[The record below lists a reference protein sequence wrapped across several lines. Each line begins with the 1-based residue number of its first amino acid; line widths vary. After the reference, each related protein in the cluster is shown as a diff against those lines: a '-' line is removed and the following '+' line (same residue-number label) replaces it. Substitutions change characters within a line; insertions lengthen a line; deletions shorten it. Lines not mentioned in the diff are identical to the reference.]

1 MPTSLKVIALISGG
15 KDSLFSIL
23 HCRANGHEVVAL
35 ANLHPAVAPSKN
47 KDDDDDD
54 DVENEDE
61 DINSYMYQTVG
72 HNIIPLYAA
81 ALNLPLYRQAICGIA
96 ISTDKTYTPRPQFPT
111 ILEER
116 PAASPAPPD
125 ETESLIP
132 LLLKVLAAQPSA
144 NALSTGA
151 ILSSYQRT
159 RVESVAIRLG
169 LTPLSYLWQ
178 YPNLPPYSQT
188 SLLEDMAAVGQD
200 ARIIKVASGGLDKS
214 HLWMNVADP
223 QTVRRLMRDMERFGG
238 LQGGAVLG
246 EGGEFETLAMDG
258 PGPLWKQRIEVQEK
272 VVVAGS
278 GGSSAVRVT
287 KARTV
292 EKYWD
297 SAADEMQQEVR
308 IPDLLDADFAE
319 ISWTLREMKLTP
331 KAMKSFKNH
340 AVVLQKAPK
349 VCIVETKTSVF
360 VSNLTAQEG
369 EDVATQVK
377 GIIASLNN
385 ILATLHLTF
394 SQLAFTTILLR
405 SMVDFAEVN
414 KLYSTLFIRP
424 NPPARVT
431 IACGEDLPVGV
442 LVMLCVIVDRCLWSE
457 RRALHVQSRSYWAP
471 ANIGPYSQA
480 VAVPLGNV
488 FENREHPEL
497 VYVAGQIPLVPA
509 SMELVSSDFR
519 EQAILSLQH
528 LWRIGRAMGVAWWT
542 SAIAFI
548 TSSSKQEARDR
559 AAVAQ
564 LVWEAAHERREENEN
579 SDIEDVDIGNQQLHR
594 HWAHNCTGER
604 AGGIGSLPALP
615 DWRSMEING
624 SDPPPCFVVQ
634 VEELPRGASI
644 EWSSI
649 GLSSVRISTSIKH
662 LGSFQLNIC
671 RVNNTDM
678 SFHMGA
684 LATQDALR
692 DCTSQCKEGIMEVYT
707 SDPDAGSQGTAA
719 MFIPCRSVWADGEE
733 VYAAVRFRVSE

>member
-1 MPTSLKVIALISGG
+1 MPTSLNVIALISGG

-23 HCRANGHEVVAL
+23 HCRANGHKVVAL
-35 ANLHPAVAPSKN
+35 ANLHPAVASSTN
-47 KDDDDDD
+47 KDDDDAA
-54 DVENEDE
+54 EYEDE
-61 DINSYMYQTVG
+61 DMNSYMYQTVG

-81 ALNLPLYRQAICGIA
+81 ALNLPLYRQAICGTA
-96 ISTDKTYTPRPQFPT
+96 ISTAKSYAPQPQSPT
-111 ILEER
+111 IPEER
-116 PAASPAPPD
+116 PAPPPAQPD

-132 LLLKVLAAQPSA
+132 LLLKVLAARPSA

-151 ILSSYQRT
+151 ILSTYQRT

-223 QTVRRLMRDMERFGG
+223 ETVRRLVRDMGKFGG

-258 PGPLWKQRIEVQEK
+258 PGSLWKRSIEVQEK
-272 VVVAGS
+272 VDVAGS
-278 GGSSAVRVT
+278 GGSWTVRVM

-292 EKYWD
+292 EKHWG
-297 SAADEMQQEVR
+297 AAEDEMQQEVR
-308 IPDLLDADFAE
+308 IPDPLDADFAE
-319 ISWTLREMKLTP
+319 ISRTLREMRLTP
-331 KAMKSFKNH
+331 KAMKSLNTH
-340 AVVLQKAPK
+340 AVVLQKPHK

-377 GIIASLNN
+377 SITMSLND
-385 ILATLHLTF
+385 ILATLRLT
-394 SQLAFTTILLR
+394 SSHVAFTTILLR
-405 SMVDFAEVN
+405 SMDDFAEVS
-414 KLYSTLFIRP
+414 KIYSTLFTRP

-442 LVMLCVIVDRCLWSE
+442 LVMLSVIVDRCLWSE

-480 VAVPLGNV
+480 VAVPLGDV
-488 FENREHPEL
+488 FENREYPEL

-509 SMELVSSDFR
+509 SMELVSSDFQ

-528 LWRIGRAMGVAWWT
+528 LWRIGRAMRVSWWT

-564 LVWEAAHERREENEN
+564 LVWEAAHVRREEKEN
-579 SDIEDVDIGNQQLHR
+579 SDIEETDIGDQQLHR
-594 HWAHNCTGER
+594 HWAHNRTGER
-604 AGGIGSLPALP
+604 AGIGCLPALP
-615 DWRSMEING
+615 DWSSIEING
-624 SDPPPCFVVQ
+624 IDRPPCFVVQ
-634 VEELPRGASI
+634 VDELPRGASI

-649 GLSSVRISTSIKH
+649 GLSSVRISTSIKSQ
-662 LGSFQLNIC
+662 GSSQLNIC
-671 RVNNTDM
+671 HVRDTDT

-684 LATQDALR
+684 LATEDALR
-692 DCTSQCKEGIMEVYT
+692 DFTSRCKEASMEIYT
-707 SDPDAGSQGTAA
+707 SDPDAVSQAIAT
-719 MFIPCRSVWADGEE
+719 MSIPCRSVWADGEE